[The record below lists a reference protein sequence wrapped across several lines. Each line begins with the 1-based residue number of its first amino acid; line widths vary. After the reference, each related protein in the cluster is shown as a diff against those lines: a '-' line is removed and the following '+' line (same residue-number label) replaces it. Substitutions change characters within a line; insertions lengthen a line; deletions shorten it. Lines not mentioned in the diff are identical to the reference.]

1 MGYEIYK
8 VTLVIERQ
16 LIRTNF
22 YFCNMLKQRFQAVQ
36 LPDFLLLITASLLV
50 FMEVIPLILSVFLL
64 VILISLVLQK
74 LKLEYSNWKLSLLA
88 VLPFLLAVFGL
99 FNTSNFKDGLA
110 DLSRLLPYFIFP
122 FVFLNFS
129 LEKIK
134 SLKKW
139 ILFAVILGTLLKL
152 DFYILQAFIRFI
164 STGNPRHFFYVN
176 LVQETNSLSFFVLI
190 SLVFLLLQFR
200 EKSMIKLKV
209 IGFSFIAINFIF
221 GLILMQ
227 SRLIILASLLIT
239 GIFLLLNLKNRAR
252 WYLASSISLTL
263 FLLFFPALNGRFKT
277 LPPTEQK
284 SELPESTSSKIDT
297 ISCMSSSDLRVNAL
311 KSSLAIV
318 QKNPLFGVG
327 TGDWKDEL
335 VKKYIEL
342 KFYCNAN
349 EQTAPHNQY
358 LRTTLK
364 HGFLGLLV
372 LITGF
377 FLLFYK
383 AWQTKNYEKLSYSIA
398 LIICLVGY
406 DFVDSGASAPF
417 VAFLSTFF
425 YFDHSE
431 RNL

>member
-1 MGYEIYK
+1 
-8 VTLVIERQ
+8 
-16 LIRTNF
+16 
-22 YFCNMLKQRFQAVQ
+22 MLKQRFQAVQ
-36 LPDFLLLITASLLV
+36 LPDFLLLFTACLLV
-50 FMEVIPLILSVFLL
+50 FMEVIPVILSLFLL
-64 VILISLVLQK
+64 VILISLALQK
-74 LKLEYSNWKLSLLA
+74 SKLEFSNWKLSLLA
-88 VLPFLLAVFGL
+88 ALPFALTVLGLL
-99 FNTSNFKDGLA
+99 NTYNLKDGLA

-122 FVFLNFS
+122 FIFLNFS

-134 SLKKW
+134 NLKNW
-139 ILFAVILGTLLKL
+139 ILFAVILGTLFKI
-152 DFYILQAFIRFI
+152 DFYILQALVRFI

-190 SLVFLLLQFR
+190 SLVFVLLNFR
-200 EKSMIKLKV
+200 EKSMSKLKI
-209 IGFSFIAINFIF
+209 IGFSCIAFNFIF

-239 GIFLLLNLKNRAR
+239 GVFLLLNLKNRAR
-252 WYLASSISLTL
+252 WYFASSITLTL

-277 LPPTEQK
+277 LAPTQQK
-284 SELPESTSSKIDT
+284 SELADSTLRKSELSESTSSKIDT

-318 QKNPLFGVG
+318 QKNPIFGVG

-342 KFYCNAN
+342 KYFCNAN
-349 EQTAPHNQY
+349 ERTAPHNQY

-372 LITGF
+372 LITGI

-383 AWQTKNYEKLSYSIA
+383 AWITKNHEKLSYSIA

-406 DFVDSGASAPF
+406 DFMDSGASAPF

-425 YFDHSE
+425 YFDQSE
-431 RNL
+431 RNF